1 MTVTTTDPDTLFSR
15 SFGHGARQV
24 LALHC
29 TIAHSGAWR
38 GVAAL
43 MENEATFVAP
53 DMFSHGRSP
62 DWDGQGDFPDL
73 MTRAVSNLLDSP
85 MDVVG
90 HSFGAMLALRLAVK
104 HPGLVRT
111 LTLIEPVF
119 FAVAAQDAP
128 ELAPRQSEAM
138 RPVFEALEAGDAAL
152 AARLFNRDWGDGGT
166 RWPDLREESRA
177 AMIRGIHIL
186 PASNSAIYA
195 DRPGLL
201 RPGVLQSLK
210 MPVLL
215 LRGSRTQDLITVVNE
230 GLARRI
236 PQAQS
241 KVVEGAGHML
251 PITNPGETAT
261 LLREHFA
268 SVADETDR

>member
-1 MTVTTTDPDTLFSR
+1 MTVTTTDPDTVYSR
-15 SFGHGARQV
+15 CFGHGARRV

-38 GVAAL
+38 GVTKL
-43 MENEATFVAP
+43 MEKEATFVAP

-62 DWDGQGDFPDL
+62 DWDGKGDFPDL
-73 MTRAVSNLLDSP
+73 MNQAVARLLDSP

-90 HSFGAMLALRLAVK
+90 HSFGALIGLRLAVE
-104 HPGLVRT
+104 HPHLVRT

-128 ELAPRQSEAM
+128 DLVARQSQGV
-138 RPVFEALEAGDAAL
+138 RPVFEALEAGDSAL
-152 AARLFNRDWGDGGT
+152 AARLFNRAWGDGGT
-166 RWPDLREESRA
+166 RWPDLREETRA
-177 AMIRGIHIL
+177 AMTRGIHIL
-186 PASNSAIYA
+186 PASNSAIYD

-201 RPGVLQSLK
+201 RPGVLQALK

-215 LRGSRTQDLITVVNE
+215 IRGSRTEEIITAVND

-236 PQAQS
+236 PHAQS
-241 KVVEGAGHML
+241 DVVQGAGHML
-251 PITNPGETAT
+251 PITHPDETAAH
-261 LLREHFA
+261 LRRHFA
-268 SVADETDR
+268 QVTE

>member
-1 MTVTTTDPDTLFSR
+1 MTATATDPGTLFSR

-43 MENEATFVAP
+43 MENEAAFVAP

-73 MTRAVSNLLDSP
+73 MIQAVSRLLDKP

-90 HSFGAMLALRLAVK
+90 HSFGAMIALRLAVE
-104 HPGLVRT
+104 HPHLVRT

-119 FAVAAQDAP
+119 FAVAAQDMPDLVA
-128 ELAPRQSEAM
+128 RQSQAA
-138 RPVFEALEAGDAAL
+138 RPVFEALEAGDTAL
-152 AARLFNRDWGDGGT
+152 AARLFNRAWGDGGS
-166 RWPDLREESRA
+166 RWPDLREETRA
-177 AMIRGIHIL
+177 AMTRGIHIL
-186 PASNSAIYA
+186 PASNSAIYD

-215 LRGSRTQDLITVVNE
+215 LRGSRTEEVITVVND

-236 PQAQS
+236 PHAQS
-241 KVVEGAGHML
+241 DVVEGAGHML
-251 PITNPGETAT
+251 PITHPAETAAH
-261 LLREHFA
+261 LRQHFA
-268 SVADETDR
+268 RAAE